1 MSTEEVVI
9 NDAEEQTTEETTPQ
23 EEQTV
28 ETAVTTEEANPQET
42 NEAEQVQKE
51 IEQSQQ
57 AEKEV
62 KEDLA
67 KKGIEFEKCVEE
79 YMKNGSLSEET
90 YKALH
95 EAGYTKNIVDAYIA
109 GVNAQNERFTNTILA
124 TVGGEE
130 EYGKI
135 TAFIQSQGNAA
146 VDAYNALLDSGN
158 ISALTMYLNGCKA
171 QMVLKNGTSNRS
183 ILGSQV
189 HKEVNGFADETEMV
203 KAMTDPRYK
212 TDPTYAKQVAM
223 KLEKSSFVKYG
234 R

>member
-1 MSTEEVVI
+1 MGTEEVVI
-9 NDAEEQTTEETTPQ
+9 HNEEEQNTETTTQ

-28 ETAVTTEEANPQET
+28 ETADTSAEETSQET
-42 NEAEQVQKE
+42 NETEQVQKE

-79 YMKNGSLSEET
+79 YVKNGSLSEAT
-90 YKALH
+90 YQALH
-95 EAGYTKNIVDAYIA
+95 DAGYTKNIVDAYIA
-109 GVNAQNERFTNTILA
+109 GVNAQNERFTNAILT

-158 ISALTMYLNGCKA
+158 ISALMMYLNGCKA
-171 QMVLKNGTSNRS
+171 QMVLKNGTANRS
-183 ILGSQV
+183 ILGNQV
-189 HKEVNGFADETEMV
+189 HKEVNGYADETEMV
-203 KAMTDPRYK
+203 KAMSDPRYK